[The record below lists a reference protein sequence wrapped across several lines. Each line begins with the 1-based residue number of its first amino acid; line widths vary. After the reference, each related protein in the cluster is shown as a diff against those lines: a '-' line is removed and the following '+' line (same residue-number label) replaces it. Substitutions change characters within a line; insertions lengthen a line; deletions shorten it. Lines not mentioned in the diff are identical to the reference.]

1 MYFRPWFWTGD
12 LFDCTSNVGNVITH
26 GGIIYCSQSRE
37 EKLSFF
43 TEGRGSITW
52 TETVYENS
60 CIATRSW
67 DKTINNRKQLPFPRR
82 NATANMVT
90 RGWPR
95 NDESIEKRSVL
106 CFVAIQALKSLLRA
120 EQRRERFLG
129 SVSFLEYLS
138 HFWDRSIEMR
148 TRIGK
153 FE

>member
-1 MYFRPWFWTGD
+1 MYFRPWFFGRWFVWLCFECRKCNNARGNYL
-12 LFDCTSNVGNVITH
+12 LFSI
-26 GGIIYCSQSRE
+26 SRR
-37 EKLSFF
+37 KAFF
-43 TEGRGSITW
+43 SKGRG
-52 TETVYENS
+52 E
-60 CIATRSW
+60 ARSLGQKRFMKIHVLQR